1 MNTVISDGP
10 TAIAASVV
18 GTIAPT
24 VRPMAD
30 AAKDSTVTM
39 PQNLANLK
47 FHKFHFKLK
56 NGQITKKNEKKHISD
71 SINIEFFMVK
81 ATNRGPHREHEL
93 N

>member
-47 FHKFHFKLK
+47 FQKFHFKLK
-56 NGQITKKNEKKHISD
+56 NGQITKKTKKHISD
-71 SINIEFFMVK
+71 SLNIEFFMVK
-81 ATNRGPHREHEL
+81 ATNRGLPREHEL